1 MATIKNLRDAW
12 RNLDTNKAVQAS
24 LERTQANFIEI
35 QKSQLYAGFNV
46 AGIKLGDLTPYA
58 SAAYAIDKANRNSLP
73 GLGNPDLYDTGSFY
87 EGITTEVGDD
97 AIKVLSTDSKDPAL
111 EKKYPGAVA
120 GLGGPFMVEYI
131 KVLQPTL
138 IKTINASL

>member
-1 MATIKNLRDAW
+1 MATIKNLRDSWAK
-12 RNLDTNKAVQAS
+12 LDTNKAVQAS
-24 LERTQANFIEI
+24 LERTQANFIEL

-58 SAAYAIDKANRNSLP
+58 SAAYATDKANRNALP
-73 GLGNPDLYDTGSFY
+73 GLGNPDLYDEGNFY
-87 EGITTEVGDD
+87 DGITTEVGDQ

-111 EKKYPGAVA
+111 EKKYPGALA
-120 GLGGPFMVEYI
+120 GLGGPFLVEYK

-138 IKTINASL
+138 IKQINAAL